1 MAELVEYLVGDS
13 RIVED
18 LMTIRLPVLSKK
30 RFNII
35 NKWQPFRMLA
45 KIIPLNIHSVARAK
59 GAWLVAVVAVEFE
72 LRDQKLQICS
82 YGNMYGCPSNIYAC
96 TDRRQQRSTLSLS
109 QRASFKLQAF

>member
-45 KIIPLNIHSVARAK
+45 KIIPLNIPSVARAN
-59 GAWLVAVVAVEFE
+59 GAWLVFHVVLMVDSAMVLCGWP
-72 LRDQKLQICS
+72 LR
-82 YGNMYGCPSNIYAC
+82 PSTTGLLAPMLTRGGAAEHRC
-96 TDRRQQRSTLSLS
+96 CVTCVQGG
-109 QRASFKLQAF
+109 